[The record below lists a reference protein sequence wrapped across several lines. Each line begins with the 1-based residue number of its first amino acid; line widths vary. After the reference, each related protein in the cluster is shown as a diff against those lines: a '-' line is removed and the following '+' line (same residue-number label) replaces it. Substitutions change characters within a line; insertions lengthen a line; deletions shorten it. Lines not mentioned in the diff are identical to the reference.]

1 MDIIRYRNDVW
12 GEEVILGVSWD
23 LLWVVAVT
31 AFLLLAAHAIF
42 MAALAK
48 KKAMPS
54 AEGKRIHRHDVID
67 RAFHWI
73 MAGSVLVLIFTGIAP
88 IVGIRIS
95 WLNIHWIAGLVLS
108 FVCIFH
114 IIRASFWQDFKSMLL
129 GPDDFKEPFD
139 ESIKPGKYS
148 FEQKGMHWAMTVL
161 VLAVIATGLI
171 LFWHIDSPWWNR
183 PSVENEGTLGIFFL
197 LHGTATLGLIAF
209 TAIHI
214 YFALRPEKR
223 FYTRSMVKGWIS
235 EDEMKENHDTDK
247 WKPE

>member
-23 LLWVVAVT
+23 LLWVIAVT
-31 AFLLLAAHAIF
+31 AFILLAAHAIF

-54 AEGKRIHRHDVID
+54 PAGKRVHRHDMID

-73 MAGSVLVLIFTGIAP
+73 MAGSVLILLFTGIAP
-88 IVGIRIS
+88 IVGIRVS

-114 IIRASFWQDFKSMLL
+114 IIRAMFWQDFKSMLM
-129 GPDDFKEPFD
+129 GPADFKEPFD

-161 VLAVIATGLI
+161 VIAVIATGIALM
-171 LFWHIDSPWWNR
+171 LNIDTPWWDR
-183 PSVENEGTLGIFFL
+183 PSVENEGALGVWFL

-235 EDEMKENHDTDK
+235 EDELKENHDTNK